1 MTHTLTHTA
10 ALWWRKDYG
19 TIWYPVKLPKVLSQ
33 LIQKGWRLSVT
44 TNKTVI
50 TTDAM
55 QVTWTEAVVVFAE
68 EAGKSHKP
76 CHVSRFQGR
85 ESN

>member
-1 MTHTLTHTA
+1 
-10 ALWWRKDYG
+10 
-19 TIWYPVKLPKVLSQ
+19 VKLPEVLS
-33 LIQKGWRLSVT
+33 RLTQRGCLRLFVT
-44 TNKTVI
+44 ANKTVI
-50 TTDAM
+50 TSDEM
-55 QVTWTEAVVVFAE
+55 QVTRTEEVVVFDE